1 MNLSSPLLFTPSEK
15 LLTGARFFV
24 LLQIVITWVAM
35 AIEVRVFGFV
45 RIVFKFI
52 LPIMIKVMDKKVLIL
67 DSLIQM

>member
-15 LLTGARFFV
+15 LLTGAPFFV